1 MSDNTNDQEIKKEN
15 SNKKSDKKN
24 KQKGPIRLEAIIPV
38 VVVILAVFLYFKFL
52 FDSNLKSALEFGGT
66 QVHGAEV
73 NISKIESSF
82 FGAYF
87 HLYGLAITNKEKPT
101 HNLLE
106 IGQIKFQLVWDAL
119 LRAKFVVE
127 KASIEN
133 ILVASKRAKVG
144 YVVPPTPPGEE
155 PSGANKALKEVE
167 SKVLEQAKGDFD
179 QNVLGDIANILGG
192 TNSDDQ
198 LNKIT
203 SELKSEKRINEIQKA
218 LDEKKLLWDKRIK
231 ELPNQ
236 KELNKINTQ
245 IKKLKFNTKN
255 PKQFAN
261 DLKTLDKIIK
271 DADRQIKLVNST
283 GKGLNKDI
291 NGLNASIKE
300 IEALVNKDINDL
312 QKRFKIPQIDTKGFS
327 KKLFGKMFQ
336 ERIAGYAKYIEMGK
350 KYMPPKKTA
359 SEKQPDLIPSKRQN
373 GRNYN
378 FSRKKGY
385 PLFWLKHAKI
395 SSKAEKSEFGGDLTG
410 ELTNLT
416 SSPTTLGI
424 PTIFTLKGDFPNQNI
439 FGIDANLTL
448 DHTKDEAVD
457 TLSTSIKSFPLG
469 YKKLSSSDSVEFA
482 IREAHGR
489 SEIKGV
495 MKDSKIQITAKNYF
509 TKLKYDIASNNKDIK
524 EVLTNVVNGM
534 PLVTIVSEAT
544 GSWSD
549 IKWNINSNLGSELS
563 KGFKKQLQAKI
574 DEARK
579 KIKDYVDNKIN
590 AEREKLTGEFSKVK
604 SEIDNKISKSK
615 KQVTSAKNKAT
626 KDLNKNKAKNKAK
639 KNLEKKGK
647 KALED
652 LKKKFKF

>member
-1 MSDNTNDQEIKKEN
+1 MT
-15 SNKKSDKKN
+15 
-24 KQKGPIRLEAIIPV
+24 
-38 VVVILAVFLYFKFL
+38 
-52 FDSNLKSALEFGGT
+52 
-66 QVHGAEV
+66 
-73 NISKIESSF
+73 
-82 FGAYF
+82 
-87 HLYGLAITNKEKPT
+87 
-101 HNLLE
+101 
-106 IGQIKFQLVWDAL
+106 
-119 LRAKFVVE
+119 
-127 KASIEN
+127 
-133 ILVASKRAKVG
+133 
-144 YVVPPTPPGEE
+144 
-155 PSGANKALKEVE
+155 
-167 SKVLEQAKGDFD
+167 
-179 QNVLGDIANILGG
+179 
-192 TNSDDQ
+192 
-198 LNKIT
+198 
-203 SELKSEKRINEIQKA
+203 IQK
-218 LDEKKLLWDKRIK
+218 
-231 ELPNQ
+231 
-236 KELNKINTQ
+236 
-245 IKKLKFNTKN
+245 
-255 PKQFAN
+255 
-261 DLKTLDKIIK
+261 LDKIIK

-350 KYMPPKKTA
+350 KYMPPKKIA

-604 SEIDNKISKSK
+604 SEIDNKISKSI

-626 KDLNKNKAKNKAK
+626 KDLNKNKNKAKNKAK